1 MEELNIKLQVPEEYA
16 EEAERLAKTL
26 ISKELLLKALEQ
38 CAKLELQK
46 HLLKSIASKSKLTEE
61 KALELGELIKD
72 GVAKKHK
79 L

>member
-16 EEAERLAKTL
+16 EEVEKLAKKL
-26 ISKELLLKALEQ
+26 INKELFLKSLEQ

-46 HLLKSIASKSKLTEE
+46 QLLKSIASKSKLSEE

-72 GVAKKHK
+72 DVIKEHK
-79 L
+79 W